1 MKSAVVTGSSRGI
14 GRAIARRLS
23 KNHKVWITGRSKNDV
38 SAFSEEIGGTGFSG
52 DLTETGCVSQL
63 AASFARE
70 HGSLDLLVLN
80 LGSGKA
86 PSGLKISKN
95 QLSDVFNLNFFSA
108 VDICSQFEP
117 LMAPGSNIIFISS
130 IAGCENIG
138 APPAYSAAKAALLSY
153 MKASSKLL
161 AHKKI
166 RVNAVSPGNIM
177 FEGGTWD
184 VKNQADAEGVNA
196 YIAKEVPLNM
206 FGSPDDIASAVEFI
220 INSPFMTGHN
230 LIIDGGQTRK
240 I

>member
-1 MKSAVVTGSSRGI
+1 
-14 GRAIARRLS
+14 
-23 KNHKVWITGRSKNDV
+23 
-38 SAFSEEIGGTGFSG
+38 
-52 DLTETGCVSQL
+52 
-63 AASFARE
+63 
-70 HGSLDLLVLN
+70 
-80 LGSGKA
+80 
-86 PSGLKISKN
+86 
-95 QLSDVFNLNFFSA
+95 
-108 VDICSQFEP
+108 
-117 LMAPGSNIIFISS
+117 
-130 IAGCENIG
+130 
-138 APPAYSAAKAALLSY
+138 